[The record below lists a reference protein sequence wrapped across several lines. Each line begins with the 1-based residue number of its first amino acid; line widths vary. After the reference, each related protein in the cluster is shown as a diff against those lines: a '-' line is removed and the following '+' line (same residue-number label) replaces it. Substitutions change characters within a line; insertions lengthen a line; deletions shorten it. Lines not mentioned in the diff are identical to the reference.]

1 MPEFVFTGVED
12 LSPCEQ
18 RTLDAVCGGKGH
30 ALNVMRP
37 TQPEPRYRMRAEFVS
52 WLICGK
58 NQQYRPS
65 QTGVRLYGAWIDGR
79 INLRAWE
86 IKWPIELENCW
97 ITEEIDFRDANLLTV
112 SLKGSRARGV
122 DGDLVKIRGV
132 LCLADGFRCD
142 GLMRLSGS
150 EIGGALNCSGS
161 NFINGRA
168 NAIEIFRAVLNGDC
182 FLSGR
187 YDYLQQRLQAFYSIG
202 GVYLTG
208 TKLRGSLYCSNG
220 NFRVPGPNG
229 DAPERDALN
238 LAGVEIG
245 DKLDLKGVYWMI
257 GRLDLSGSTIDK
269 LCDDVDLAR
278 FALRPPE
285 AAPRLGLFQRLAVRL
300 RNRFGRPDRTQNNIV
315 LDGCVYRRLAAPA
328 DFAHRKSILDHQIA
342 AHLESDFRS
351 QPWEQIAKVLREMG
365 YLECATKIT
374 VTKQTYLRRSGE
386 LGPFRFFHWLFGLFI
401 GYGYRP
407 IRATVIIF
415 LVWVFYW
422 LLYQNAYNHGV
433 IVDAKDLLKTDPGV
447 LDCDPTASNPTI
459 GCSSQRSDVSAFS
472 APMFAAD
479 FLFPFVDFRQGK
491 DWAPAVIVP
500 QKVELGAK
508 GRRKLSQFARSK
520 YGEEIRRA
528 IWSEIVIGWLATA
541 LFAAVVARLIKKD

>member
-1 MPEFVFTGVED
+1 
-12 LSPCEQ
+12 
-18 RTLDAVCGGKGH
+18 
-30 ALNVMRP
+30 
-37 TQPEPRYRMRAEFVS
+37 
-52 WLICGK
+52 
-58 NQQYRPS
+58 
-65 QTGVRLYGAWIDGR
+65 
-79 INLRAWE
+79 
-86 IKWPIELENCW
+86 
-97 ITEEIDFRDANLLTV
+97 
-112 SLKGSRARGV
+112 
-122 DGDLVKIRGV
+122 
-132 LCLADGFRCD
+132 
-142 GLMRLSGS
+142 MRLSGS

-168 NAIEIFRAVLNGDC
+168 NAIEIFGPFSTVTVS
-182 FLSGR
+182 FLEDTTICNR
-187 YDYLQQRLQAFYSIG
+187 DWQAFYSIG

-245 DKLDLKGVYWMI
+245 DKLDLKGEYWMI

-285 AAPRLGLFQRLAVRL
+285 AAPGLGLFQRQAVRL

-386 LGPFRFFHWLFGLFI
+386 LGPFHFPLALWIIHRLWISADFAQRLSYFWCGSFI
-401 GYGYRP
+401 GCC
-407 IRATVIIF
+407 IKTHTITV
-415 LVWVFYW
+415 
-422 LLYQNAYNHGV
+422 
-433 IVDAKDLLKTDPGV
+433 
-447 LDCDPTASNPTI
+447 
-459 GCSSQRSDVSAFS
+459 
-472 APMFAAD
+472 
-479 FLFPFVDFRQGK
+479 
-491 DWAPAVIVP
+491 
-500 QKVELGAK
+500 
-508 GRRKLSQFARSK
+508 
-520 YGEEIRRA
+520 
-528 IWSEIVIGWLATA
+528 
-541 LFAAVVARLIKKD
+541 